1 MRAFLLA
8 LQFLTVITI
17 KRDLAAGEGDLARAR
32 NWFGVVGL
40 ILGGI
45 LAGAAWLLAHWLPP
59 WPLAALAVFI
69 WAGLSRFLHLD
80 GLADSADALVYP
92 TERRRA
98 LEIMKDTRVG
108 SFGICAIAC
117 LLLIKFASLA
127 ALAERGAPALL
138 AGLLLAPVLGR
149 AAAAW
154 LSALLPPAAAQG
166 LGAATGARHSLW
178 PLLATGLA
186 ALAACL
192 PAGLAGLAALL
203 AVMLLGLGLGGWFMR
218 RLAGVT
224 GDTLGATIELS
235 EALALLVLSGFWA

>member
-17 KRDLAAGEGDLARAR
+17 KRDLAAEEGDLARAR
-32 NWFGVVGL
+32 NWFAVVGL

-45 LAGAAWLLAHWLPP
+45 LAAAAWGLGRILAPL
-59 WPLAALAVFI
+59 PLAALMVFL

-92 TERRRA
+92 SPRRRA

-117 LLLIKFASLA
+117 LLLIKFAALA
-127 ALAERGAPALL
+127 ALAQEQPLRLA
-138 AGLLLAPVLGR
+138 AGLVLAPVLGR

-166 LGAATGARHSLW
+166 LGAATGARRSLM
-178 PLLATGLA
+178 PLPATGLV

-192 PAGLAGLAALL
+192 AAGTAGLAALL
-203 AVMLLGLGLGGWFMR
+203 VVMLLGLGLGAWFMR
-218 RLAGVT
+218 RLGGVT
-224 GDTLGATIELS
+224 GDSLGAAIELS
-235 EALALLVLSGFWA
+235 EALALVVLGGIWA